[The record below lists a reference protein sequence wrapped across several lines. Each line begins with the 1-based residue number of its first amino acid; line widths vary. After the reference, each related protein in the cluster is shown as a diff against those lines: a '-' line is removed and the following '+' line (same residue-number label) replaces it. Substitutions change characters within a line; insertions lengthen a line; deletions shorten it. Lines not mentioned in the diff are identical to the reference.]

1 MVLMQPRANMILLL
15 LTVLLCAVTVQ
26 AVPYTGIVTVDSVEA
41 QAGASFNVAVRLQNN
56 NIAFSALTVPLKY
69 DHPNLTLDSVSFVGS
84 MLPSN
89 WSEAIDH
96 NVAAKTIKVSYVP
109 EFTSPIPT
117 ISTANGIIARLYFSL
132 SNAATPVTIPI
143 DSINQ
148 DSIVAGG
155 LHLIT
160 RIQIADNTGLSSGL
174 YEPGFQ
180 QGAVTVLVPTGVND
194 DPHGSLPSVFTLNQN
209 YPNPFNP
216 VTVIEFA
223 LPKASQVKLEV
234 FNVLGQVVETLVDKP
249 MPAGNY
255 TVDFNASAKPSGV
268 YFYRLS
274 HDYGSLTR
282 KMVLLK

>member
-1 MVLMQPRANMILLL
+1 MVLMQPRANKILLL
-15 LTVLLCAVTVQ
+15 MTVLLCAAAVQ
-26 AVPYTGIVTVDSVEA
+26 AVPYTGVVTVDSIEA
-41 QAGASFNVAVRLQNN
+41 QAGSSFSVAVRLQNN
-56 NIAFSALTVPLKY
+56 NIAFSALTVPLRY
-69 DHPNLTLDSVSFVGS
+69 NHPYLTLDSVSFVGS

-96 NVAAKTIKVSYVP
+96 NAVEKTVKVSYVP

-117 ISTANGIIARLYFSL
+117 ISTADGIIARLFFRL
-132 SNAATPVTIPI
+132 SGSATPITIPI
-143 DSINQ
+143 DSINK
-148 DSIVAGG
+148 DSLLAGN

-160 RIQIADNTGLSSGL
+160 RIQIADNTGLPTGL
-174 YEPGFQ
+174 YEPGYQ
-180 QGAVTVLVPTGVND
+180 QGAVTVLVPTGVD
-194 DPHGSLPSVFTLNQN
+194 DDSRRSLPSVFTLNQN

-223 LPKASQVKLEV
+223 LPKSSQVKLEV
-234 FNVLGQVVETLVDKP
+234 FNVLGQVIETLVDRP

-255 TVDFNASAKPSGV
+255 KVDFNAGAKPSGV

-282 KMVLLK
+282 KMILLK